1 MISELVLFVSIVAI
15 ITSTV
20 TLWLLN
26 NAQRH
31 LREMIEKLWSRLHYT
46 EMALNYHDLI
56 PMPWELEDLEKI
68 DNEKNSFKREG
79 NIVYLQQEE
88 KGPDEAR

>member
-1 MISELVLFVSIVAI
+1 M
-15 ITSTV
+15 
-20 TLWLLN
+20 
-26 NAQRH
+26 
-31 LREMIEKLWSRLHYT
+31 

-56 PMPWELEDLEKI
+56 PMPWEFEELNKI

-79 NIVYLQQEE
+79 NIVYLQQEV